1 MSFARRELRAPRRVL
16 CTPPVRIHA
25 LFAPPRWRRTIV
37 DGRHARCPRVMRILL
52 IAPQPFF
59 AQRGTP
65 INVRQMVQTLCEA
78 GHEVHLATYPM
89 GEPVHIPGLVIHR
102 AVAIP
107 GMRTVPIGFS
117 WKKVALDLALAL
129 RVWTLIAGRRFDVVH
144 AVEESVFFALP
155 AARMRGI
162 PVIYDLDS
170 WLSDQL
176 AYSGRVKNET
186 MLKLLR
192 WMERRALRRSSLAI
206 TVSASLSEAVHSMEP
221 NVRVAQIEDCPLEEA
236 LRAPDLSKVAMLRER
251 FEIAQRKAIVYTG
264 NLESYQ
270 GIELLL
276 DAFARVA
283 GARADAVLVLVGGSP
298 WQIESTRAR
307 ATSLGIGERVVLT
320 GQRPADEMPEWM
332 AMGDVLVSPRL
343 HGGNTPLKLFSYM
356 WSAVPIVATDL
367 PTHTQV
373 LDASVA
379 VLRAP
384 TPDALANGILSVLD
398 DPARFASIGAAARA
412 RVASEYSREA
422 FSRKLLAAYDSIAPG
437 VRSSVATSM

>member
-1 MSFARRELRAPRRVL
+1 
-16 CTPPVRIHA
+16 
-25 LFAPPRWRRTIV
+25 
-37 DGRHARCPRVMRILL
+37 MRILL

-65 INVRQMVQTLCEA
+65 INVRQMAQTLCEV

-89 GEPVHIPGLVIHR
+89 GESVSIPGLVIHR
-102 AVAIP
+102 ALPIP
-107 GMRTVPIGFS
+107 GVRTVPIGFS
-117 WKKVALDLALAL
+117 WRKVALDIALAL
-129 RVWTLIAGRRFDVVH
+129 RVWPLIAGRRFDVVH

-155 AARMRGI
+155 AARLRGI

-170 WLSDQL
+170 WMSDQL
-176 AYSGRVKNET
+176 AYGGRVKSPSI
-186 MLKLLR
+186 LKLLR
-192 WMERRALRRSSLAI
+192 QMERGALHRSSLAI
-206 TVSASLSEAVHSMEP
+206 TVSASLSETVRAMEP

-236 LRAPDLSKVAMLRER
+236 LRAPDLSRVALLRER
-251 FEIAQRKAIVYTG
+251 FEIGQREAVVYTG

-276 DAFARVA
+276 DAFVRVA
-283 GARADAVLVLVGGSP
+283 RARESVVLVLVGGSP
-298 WQIESTRAR
+298 AQVQSTRAR
-307 ATSLGIGERVVLT
+307 AATLGVGERVVLT
-320 GQRPADEMPEWM
+320 GQRPAVEMPEWM

-343 HGGNTPLKLFSYM
+343 HGGNTPLKLYSYM

-373 LDASVA
+373 LDAGTA

-384 TPDALANGILSVLD
+384 TPDAMANGMLAVLD
-398 DPARFASIGAAARA
+398 DPARFASIGAAARV
-412 RVASEYSREA
+412 RVARDYSREA

>member
-1 MSFARRELRAPRRVL
+1 
-16 CTPPVRIHA
+16 
-25 LFAPPRWRRTIV
+25 
-37 DGRHARCPRVMRILL
+37 MRILL

-65 INVRQMVQTLCEA
+65 INVRQMAQTLCEA

-102 AVAIP
+102 ALAIL
-107 GMRTVPIGFS
+107 GVRTVPIGFS
-117 WKKVALDLALAL
+117 WRKVALDVVLAM
-129 RVWTLIAGRRFDVVH
+129 RVWTLIAGRRFNVVH

-155 AARMRGI
+155 AARARGI

-170 WLSDQL
+170 WMSDQL
-176 AYSGRVKNET
+176 AYGGRVKNKSF
-186 MLKLLR
+186 LKLLR
-192 WMERRALRRSSLAI
+192 WLERRALRRSSLAI
-206 TVSASLSEAVHSMEP
+206 TVSASLSEAVHSLEP
-221 NVRVAQIEDCPLEEA
+221 SVRVAQIEDCPLDEA
-236 LRAPDLSKVAMLRER
+236 LRAPELSNVATLRER
-251 FEIAQRKAIVYTG
+251 FGIGQRKAIVYTG

-270 GIELLL
+270 GIDLLL

-283 GARADAVLVLVGGSP
+283 GARADVVLVVVGGSSP
-298 WQIESTRAR
+298 RIASTRAR
-307 ATSLGIGERVVLT
+307 AAALGVGERVVLT
-320 GQRPADEMPEWM
+320 GQRPANEMPEWM

-384 TPDALANGILSVLD
+384 TPDAMANGILAVLD

-412 RVASEYSREA
+412 RVASDYSREA

>member
-1 MSFARRELRAPRRVL
+1 
-16 CTPPVRIHA
+16 
-25 LFAPPRWRRTIV
+25 
-37 DGRHARCPRVMRILL
+37 MRILL

-65 INVRQMVQTLCEA
+65 INVRQMAQTLCEA

-89 GEPVHIPGLVIHR
+89 GEPVSIPGLVIHR
-102 AVAIP
+102 ALPIP
-107 GMRTVPIGFS
+107 GVRTVPIGFS
-117 WKKVALDLALAL
+117 WRKVALDVSLAL
-129 RVWTLIAGRRFDVVH
+129 RVWPLIAARRFDVVH

-155 AARMRGI
+155 AARLRGI

-170 WLSDQL
+170 WMSDQL
-176 AYSGRVKNET
+176 AYGGRVKNHT
-186 MLKLLR
+186 ILTLLR
-192 WMERRALRRSSLAI
+192 WMERRALHRASLAI
-206 TVSASLSEAVHSMEP
+206 TVSASLSDAVRSMEP

-236 LRAPDLSKVAMLRER
+236 LRAPDLSSVALLRER
-251 FEIAQRKAIVYTG
+251 FAIEQRKAIVYTG

-276 DAFARVA
+276 DAFALVA
-283 GARADAVLVLVGGSP
+283 RARADAVLVLVGGSP
-298 WQIESTRAR
+298 AQIDATRAR
-307 ATSLGIGERVVLT
+307 AASLGVGERVVLT
-320 GQRPADEMPEWM
+320 GQRPASEMPEWM
-332 AMGDVLVSPRL
+332 GMGDVLVSPRI

-373 LDASVA
+373 LDASTA
-379 VLRAP
+379 VLRAAA
-384 TPDALANGILSVLD
+384 PDAMASGLLAVLD
-398 DPARFASIGAAARA
+398 DPVRFAPIGTAARA
-412 RVASEYSREA
+412 RVMRDYSREA